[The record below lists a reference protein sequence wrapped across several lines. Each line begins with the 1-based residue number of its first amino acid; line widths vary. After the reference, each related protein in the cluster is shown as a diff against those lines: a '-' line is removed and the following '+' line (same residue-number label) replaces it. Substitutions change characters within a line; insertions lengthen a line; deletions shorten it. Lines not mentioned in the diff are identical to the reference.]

1 MKKPDESHALGQVLV
16 AQVLALGV
24 AGILVA
30 GFGFGD
36 GKITL
41 LGGAVAFV
49 PNLWMARRVTCS
61 ANHERPLLAAGV
73 LFGAMLFKLVLAV
86 GLLVLA
92 LSQLPP
98 GQGPAFFVGFLVVHA
113 AHRIGAWTAPL

>member
-1 MKKPDESHALGQVLV
+1 MKKPDESRALGQVLV
-16 AQVLALGV
+16 AQILALGV
-24 AGILVA
+24 AAMVVA
-30 GFGFGD
+30 TFGFGD
-36 GKITL
+36 AKITL

-49 PNLWMARRVTCS
+49 PNFWMARRVTRS
-61 ANHERPLLAAGV
+61 VNHERPLVAAGV

-92 LSQLPP
+92 LSQLPS

-113 AHRIGAWTAPL
+113 AHRIGAWIAPL